1 MSWLLQDRGPAL
13 VTRRFAV
20 ERKRHGCSP
29 LSDKRRMQQENA
41 RRDGR
46 VGARVSYAHCPPS
59 PAPLCRLWST
69 RVQERQW
76 KKCDPVDIWYGADQ
90 YFSSI
95 SDVSMLQ
102 YGTEMAQ
109 RMALLQS

>member
-1 MSWLLQDRGPAL
+1 MVCL
-13 VTRRFAV
+13 
-20 ERKRHGCSP
+20 
-29 LSDKRRMQQENA
+29 
-41 RRDGR
+41 
-46 VGARVSYAHCPPS
+46 
-59 PAPLCRLWST
+59 
-69 RVQERQW
+69 QERQW

-102 YGTEMAQ
+102 YGDEMAQ